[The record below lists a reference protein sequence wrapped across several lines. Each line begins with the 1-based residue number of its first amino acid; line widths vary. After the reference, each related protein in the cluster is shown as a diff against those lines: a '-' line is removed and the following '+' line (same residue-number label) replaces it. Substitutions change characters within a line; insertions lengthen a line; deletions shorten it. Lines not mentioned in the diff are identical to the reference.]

1 MQTQIRKDKSSE
13 ESRKKGGRR
22 KIGPAAPV
30 TVSPCHPV
38 ALSSSDPEVQL
49 MLRVQA
55 DEAGAFAELA
65 RRYWARVFGHFCR
78 QLGDRQE
85 AEDLT
90 QEVFLRV
97 YRHRKRYQPRAKFA
111 TWLYHIIQNLVR
123 NALRFRRRH
132 PHLRAGSLDGD
143 GDSQSAKYLLHDR
156 CGSPSQ
162 PLERREV
169 VCRVRAAVSALAERQ
184 RTAMELHQFQ
194 NRTYAEIAAE
204 MDMSPKAA
212 KSLLYRARN
221 QLRLALTP
229 FMETER

>member
-1 MQTQIRKDKSSE
+1 MATSTPRH
-13 ESRKKGGRR
+13 
-22 KIGPAAPV
+22 
-30 TVSPCHPV
+30 T
-38 ALSSSDPEVQL
+38 DPEVEL

-55 DEAGAFAELA
+55 DVPGAFAELA

-111 TWLYHIIQNLVR
+111 TWLFHIIQNLVR

-132 PHLRAGSLDGD
+132 PHFRAGSLDAGNT
-143 GDSQSAKYLLHDR
+143 AAPVEYLLHDR
-156 CGSPSQ
+156 CGSPTQ

-169 VCRVRAAVSALAERQ
+169 VRQVRVAVSGLAERQ
-184 RTAMELHQFQ
+184 RTAMELHQFHD
-194 NRTYAEIAAE
+194 RTYAEVARE

-221 QLRLALTP
+221 QLRLAL
-229 FMETER
+229 